1 MIKLKELMSEKTFTP
16 EKRRKL
22 KSGEIEIMKGRGNRQ
37 TWFYVKNKNDAKTLI
52 RLGRNYAFPTGITKN
67 NSREKFDK
75 DYFINELINEA
86 NPEAMVGKKL
96 GALLKSLDKTVAQY
110 NKKAN
115 VKSHM
120 NFFEAGVKNGMRK
133 HGIK

>member
-1 MIKLKELMSEKTFTP
+1 MIKLADILIEKTFKP

-37 TWFYVKNKNDAKTLI
+37 VWFYVKNKADAQRLV
-52 RLGRNYAFPTGITKN
+52 RLGKNSGFPTGITKN
-67 NSREKFDK
+67 NSREKLDK
-75 DYFINELINEA
+75 GFFIKESINEA

-96 GALLKSLDKTVAQY
+96 GTLLKSLDKTVAQY
-110 NKKAN
+110 KKKAN

-120 NFFEAGVKNGMRK
+120 NFFEAGVKSVMRK